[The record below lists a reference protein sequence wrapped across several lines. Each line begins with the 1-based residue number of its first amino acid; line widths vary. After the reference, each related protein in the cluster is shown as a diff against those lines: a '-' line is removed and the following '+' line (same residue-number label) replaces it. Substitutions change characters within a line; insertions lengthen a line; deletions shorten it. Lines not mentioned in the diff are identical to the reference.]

1 MNILKYIELYIINV
15 WYESCESESHS
26 VVSDSLQSHGL
37 YRILWARILEWVA
50 FPFSRG
56 SSWPWHQTQVSH
68 IAGRFFTI
76 WANQEA
82 ETKTK
87 NKTKQTNKQ
96 KNPRASLV
104 AQMVKNLPA
113 MRETCVW
120 SLGRESP
127 LEKGMAPYSGILAQ
141 RIPWTEEPGRLQSV
155 KLPRVRCK

>member
-1 MNILKYIELYIINV
+1 MILLIGNVLDRQTYRSMVDLWMMEAVKWWVWREMENEYRAFFLRWWKYSEIYCDDSCSILWILYIINV
-15 WYESCESESHS
+15 WYENCESESHS
-26 VVSDSLQSHGL
+26 VVSDSLQPHGL

-56 SSWPWHQTQVSH
+56 SSRPWHQTQVSH

-96 KNPRASLV
+96 KTPRASLV
-104 AQMVKNLPA
+104 A
-113 MRETCVW
+113 
-120 SLGRESP
+120 
-127 LEKGMAPYSGILAQ
+127 
-141 RIPWTEEPGRLQSV
+141 PW
-155 KLPRVRCK
+155 